1 MARNRRNVEVVIVTE
16 TGRHILVLEAGG
28 DIRQRMSGACEQR
41 GYRLATATTIENA
54 FAALRQEAF
63 VIVLADLGPGSLD
76 GLAAC
81 RELRQSGCSLPV
93 VVISS
98 LLDPIDAVLAFELG
112 ADDFVRRPYQP
123 REVLARIDAHVRRLQ
138 RVERDIVVGPLRIS
152 QGRRS
157 VWRDGEEV
165 QLTRTEFDLLLTLA
179 RRPERPATRE
189 ELIRETGMHADVDAR
204 TVDAHIHRLRRK
216 LEPSLEH
223 PTYIQSVTGQGYRL
237 VVPRSRLAG
246 AA

>member
-1 MARNRRNVEVVIVTE
+1 MVRNHRDGEVVKVTE
-16 TGRHILVLEAGG
+16 SGRHILVLEAAG
-28 DIRQRMSGACEQR
+28 DIRQRMGAVCEQR
-41 GYRLATATTIENA
+41 GYQLTSAATMDEA
-54 FAALRQEAF
+54 FAVLRQNASAILL
-63 VIVLADLGPGSLD
+63 VDLGPGSLD

-81 RELRQSGCSLPV
+81 RDIRGAGCSLPI

-98 LLDPIDAVLAFELG
+98 LVDPIDAVLAFELG

-138 RVERDIVVGPLRIS
+138 RVDRDIVVGPLRIS
-152 QGRRS
+152 QGRRT
-157 VWRDGEEV
+157 VWRDGVEV

-216 LEPSLEH
+216 LEPCLEH
-223 PTYIQSVTGQGYRL
+223 PTFIQSVTGQGYRL
-237 VVPRSRLAG
+237 VVPRARLAG